1 MLFQPMGDNYMQSLK
16 DFLFKDVVIID
27 DEGKTYEGY
36 VESYTS
42 ALDNDY
48 IREEES
54 IGIFPMGIELF
65 ASEIKSIKTI

>member
-1 MLFQPMGDNYMQSLK
+1 MQSLK

-27 DEGKTYEGY
+27 NEDKTYTGY

-48 IREEES
+48 IKEEES
-54 IGIFPMGIELF
+54 IGISPIGIELF
-65 ASEIKSIKTI
+65 SSEIKSIKII